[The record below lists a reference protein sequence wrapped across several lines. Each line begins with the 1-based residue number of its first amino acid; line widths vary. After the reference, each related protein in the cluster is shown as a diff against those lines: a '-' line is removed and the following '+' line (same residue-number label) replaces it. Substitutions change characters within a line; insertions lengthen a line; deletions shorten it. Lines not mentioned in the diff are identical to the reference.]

1 MIESL
6 DLPLIWAGILA
17 LAVLLYVLLDG
28 FDLGVGIL
36 FPFAA
41 SDEHRD
47 LMMTTV
53 SPVWDGNETWL
64 VLGGA
69 GLFAAFPTA
78 YAIMMPALYMPVG
91 FMVTALIF
99 RGVAFEFRWRAVG
112 AGRRIW
118 DQAFHWG
125 SVAAAFA
132 QGLMLGTLVQGIAV
146 EDGRFAGGTFDWLTP
161 FSFIVGG
168 ALVWGYVL
176 LGATWLIIKTEKD
189 LLEWSRR
196 AAIPAAIVMSVMM
209 VVVAVWMS
217 VLDAPAADRWG
228 SRLTSPDWLRLLLLS
243 PLVGLAVFSFFRLF
257 RALRRDATYAPFLW
271 TATLFLLGFIGLL
284 IGIWPHLIPYAVTFR
299 EAAAAPSAQAFLLTG
314 TLFLLPL
321 TLGFTTYVY
330 WTHRGKVTQAHGYH

>member
-1 MIESL
+1 MMESL

-28 FDLGVGIL
+28 FVLGVGIL
-36 FPFAA
+36 FPFAT
-41 SDEHRD
+41 SDAHRD

-53 SPVWDGNETWL
+53 GPVWDGNETWL

-69 GLFAAFPTA
+69 GLFAAFPSA

-99 RGVAFEFRWRAVG
+99 RGVAFEFRWRALG

-125 SVAAAFA
+125 SVAAGFA
-132 QGLMLGTLVQGIAV
+132 QGLMLGTLVQGIPV

-161 FSFIVGG
+161 FSFVVGC

-176 LGATWLIIKTEKD
+176 LGATWLIVKAEGD
-189 LLEWSRR
+189 LLAWSRR
-196 AAIPAAIVMSVMM
+196 AAVPAALVVMAMM
-209 VVVAVWMS
+209 VIVAIWMS
-217 VLDAPAADRWG
+217 ALDVPAADHWG
-228 SRLTSPDWLRLLLLS
+228 SRYLAPHWQRLLLLS
-243 PLVGLAVFSFFRLF
+243 PLVLLAVLSFVRLF
-257 RALRRDATYAPFLW
+257 RSLQQETTYAPFLW
-271 TATLFLLGFIGLL
+271 STALFLLGYVGLL
-284 IGIWPHLIPYAVTFR
+284 IGIWPHLVPYAVTFR
-299 EAAAAPSAQAFLLTG
+299 DAAAAPSAQAFLLAG

-321 TLGFTTYVY
+321 TLGFTFYVY
-330 WTHRGKVTQAHGYH
+330 WTHRGKVKQAHGYH